1 MCFAYCLLYTDSGIL
16 WISQGK
22 EGTTTS
28 EEEAL
33 IIVKTLNPEQKERLL
48 LFLREILGDDAKPEP
63 AE

>member
-1 MCFAYCLLYTDSGIL
+1 MSFAYCLLYTDSGIL
-16 WISQGK
+16 RISQGK

-33 IIVKTLNPEQKERLL
+33 IIVKALNPEQQEKLL
-48 LFLREILGDDAKPEP
+48 LLLREILGDDAQTEP